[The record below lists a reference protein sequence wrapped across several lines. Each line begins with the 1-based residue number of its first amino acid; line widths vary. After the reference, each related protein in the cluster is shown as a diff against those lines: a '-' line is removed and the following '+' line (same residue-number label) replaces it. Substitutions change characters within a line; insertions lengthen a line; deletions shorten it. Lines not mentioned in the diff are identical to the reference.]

1 MTGTDES
8 TSLAFCPLRSH
19 LCYCCC
25 VCFFPASDYPLI
37 GPGDSNFVSQEYRSQ
52 SLLGW
57 KMEKF
62 LVPDVVV
69 SVSWGKHSWIQGIL
83 NSPVA
88 DGMREELL
96 TEQLLSW
103 VRTQKSGII
112 ATEFFEKKK
121 SRIYRGFI
129 QSPVERPHK
138 LTCNLKNLLRETEA
152 VLRGGANTWVG
163 VQSLKLTNNI
173 KIYLKKIIIFF

>member
-19 LCYCCC
+19 LCYCYC

-52 SLLGW
+52 SLLGR

-103 VRTQKSGII
+103 VRTQKFGII
-112 ATEFFEKKK
+112 ATEFFERK
-121 SRIYRGFI
+121 SPALQRFYPESSGAAS
-129 QSPVERPHK
+129 Q
-138 LTCNLKNLLRETEA
+138 TNLQLEKPFARNRDGLKRRSQHLG
-152 VLRGGANTWVG
+152 GGA
-163 VQSLKLTNNI
+163 
-173 KIYLKKIIIFF
+173 IFEIDK